1 MLTSKEDAPT
11 MPTQNSEPNAQA
23 AIEPPP
29 PEGTAGQ
36 PQDGEPQVQSTSTAA
51 TSANGQAPDA
61 TPSGDKTPDQA
72 VTLETL
78 KELRNENASL
88 RRRLRIAEGDEA
100 KQTLEQQV
108 TTLREELEARDTRDR
123 DRSIRLAAITAAQS
137 LKFRNPELAYRLL
150 DRGSIEF
157 DKEGEPMHVET
168 ALKQVLDA
176 NPYLALTEGD
186 FGGGERGNIAPA
198 STDMNTLLRN
208 RGRSSG

>member
-1 MLTSKEDAPT
+1 MT
-11 MPTQNSEPNAQA
+11 TQNSEPNAQA
-23 AIEPPP
+23 AIAPQP
-29 PEGTAGQ
+29 PEGTTGQ
-36 PQDGEPQVQSTSTAA
+36 PQDGDPQQQSQTTAA
-51 TSANGQAPDA
+51 TSTNGQAPSDA
-61 TPSGDKTPDQA
+61 TPSGDQQPGQA

-88 RRRLRIAEGDEA
+88 RRRLRIAEDDPA

-108 TTLREELEARDTRDR
+108 TTLRTELEARDTRDR

-186 FGGGERGNIAPA
+186 FGGGERGNIAP
-198 STDMNTLLRN
+198 SQTDMNTLLRN
-208 RGRSSG
+208 RGRSG